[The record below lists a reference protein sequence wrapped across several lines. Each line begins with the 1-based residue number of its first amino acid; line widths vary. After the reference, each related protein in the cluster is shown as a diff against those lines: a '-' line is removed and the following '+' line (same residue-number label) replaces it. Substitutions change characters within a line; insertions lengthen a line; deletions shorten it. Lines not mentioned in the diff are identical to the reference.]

1 MKFVTLELNGK
12 QERFTE
18 KFDGDYYD
26 CFLQCFRLQEGRA
39 LIKFTY
45 YWQKD
50 YCESEEYSTIFNEFD
65 KKIKL
70 LGEFNKRLPKSICKA
85 LNKRFSKM
93 LSAKFV

>member
-1 MKFVTLELNGK
+1 MELVTLELNGK
-12 QERFTE
+12 QEKFTE
-18 KFDGDYYD
+18 KFDNDYYD
-26 CFLQCFRLQEGRA
+26 CYLQCFRLQEGRV

-65 KKIKL
+65 KRIRL
-70 LGEFNKRLPKSICKA
+70 LGDFNNRLPKSICKV
-85 LNKRFSKM
+85 LNKRFSKA

>member
-1 MKFVTLELNGK
+1 MEHVTLKLNGE
-12 QERFTE
+12 QEKFTE
-18 KFDGDYYD
+18 KFGDDYYD
-26 CFLQCFRLQEGRA
+26 CYLQRFWLQEGRA

-65 KKIKL
+65 KRIKL
-70 LGEFNKRLPKSICKA
+70 IGEVKNRLPKNICKA
-85 LNKRFSKM
+85 LNKRFSKA